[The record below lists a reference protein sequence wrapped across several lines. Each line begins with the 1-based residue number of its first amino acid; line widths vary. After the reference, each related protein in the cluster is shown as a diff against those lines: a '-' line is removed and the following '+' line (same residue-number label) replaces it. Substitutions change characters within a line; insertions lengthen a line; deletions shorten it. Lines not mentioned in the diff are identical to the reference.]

1 MKIKSITLQKTK
13 YYYTMR
19 EVCNILDV
27 KAHVLRFWETQ
38 FPQLNPQRKK
48 GSNRR
53 YTQKDIQLLKKIQY
67 LLYEKKFTI
76 KGAKKALRNV
86 EDISTKENV
95 QIDMESY
102 ESKRALK
109 RLKNKL
115 TELKNITSNFV
126 KETQDNPDE

>member
-1 MKIKSITLQKTK
+1 MTIRFQKTK

-27 KAHVLRFWETQ
+27 KPHVLRFWETQ
-38 FPQLNPQRKK
+38 FPQLNPQRKE

-67 LLYEKKFTI
+67 LLYEKKFKI

-95 QIDMESY
+95 QIDMDSY

-126 KETQDNPDE
+126 KEIKENSDA

>member
-1 MKIKSITLQKTK
+1 
-13 YYYTMR
+13 MR
-19 EVCNILDV
+19 EVCNILDL
-27 KAHVLRFWETQ
+27 KPHVLRFWETQ
-38 FPQLNPQRKK
+38 FPQLNPQRKQ

-67 LLYEKKFTI
+67 LLYEKKFKI

-109 RLKNKL
+109 RLRNKL
-115 TELKNITSNFV
+115 AELKNITLNFL
-126 KETQDNPDE
+126 KDTQKNSDE

>member
-1 MKIKSITLQKTK
+1 MS
-13 YYYTMR
+13 

-27 KAHVLRFWETQ
+27 KPHVLRFWETQ
-38 FPQLNPQRKK
+38 FPQLNPKRKE

-53 YTQKDIQLLKKIQY
+53 YTQKDIELLKKIQY
-67 LLYEKKFTI
+67 LLYEKKFKI

-95 QIDMESY
+95 QIDMDSY

-126 KETQDNPDE
+126 KETKEKSDA

>member
-13 YYYTMR
+13 YYYTIR
-19 EVCNILDV
+19 EVCNILDI

-38 FPQLNPQRKK
+38 FPQLNPQRKA

-126 KETQDNPDE
+126 KETQDNTDA

>member
-1 MKIKSITLQKTK
+1 MTIKSITLQKTK

-27 KAHVLRFWETQ
+27 KPHVLRFWETQ
-38 FPQLNPQRKK
+38 FPQLNPKRKE

-67 LLYEKKFTI
+67 LLYEKKFKI

-86 EDISTKENV
+86 EDISMKENV
-95 QIDMESY
+95 QIDMKSY
-102 ESKRALK
+102 ENRRALK
-109 RLKNKL
+109 RLRNKL
-115 TELKNITSNFV
+115 AELKHITSNFV
-126 KETQDNPDE
+126 KETETSSDA

>member
-1 MKIKSITLQKTK
+1 MTIRFQKTK

-27 KAHVLRFWETQ
+27 KPHVLRFWETQ
-38 FPQLNPQRKK
+38 FPQLNPKRKE

-53 YTQKDIQLLKKIQY
+53 YTQKDIELLKKIQY
-67 LLYEKKFTI
+67 LLYEKKFKI

-95 QIDMESY
+95 QIDMDSY
-102 ESKRALK
+102 ESKRVLK
-109 RLKNKL
+109 RLRSKL

-126 KETQDNPDE
+126 KETKENSDA

>member
-1 MKIKSITLQKTK
+1 MTIRFQRTK

-27 KAHVLRFWETQ
+27 KSHVLRFWETQ
-38 FPQLNPQRKK
+38 FTQLNPQRKE

-67 LLYEKKFTI
+67 LLYEKKFKI

-86 EDISTKENV
+86 EDISTKENI
-95 QIDMESY
+95 QIDMDSY

-109 RLKNKL
+109 RLRNKL
-115 TELKNITSNFV
+115 TELKNITSNFM
-126 KETQDNPDE
+126 KETQEISDE

>member
-1 MKIKSITLQKTK
+1 MTIKSITLQKTK
-13 YYYTMR
+13 YYYTMS
-19 EVCNILDV
+19 EVCNILEV
-27 KAHVLRFWETQ
+27 KPHVLRFWETQ
-38 FPQLNPQRKK
+38 FPQLNPKRKE

-53 YTQKDIQLLKKIQY
+53 YTQKDIELLKKIQY
-67 LLYEKKFTI
+67 LLYEKKFKI

-86 EDISTKENV
+86 EDISTKKNV

-115 TELKNITSNFV
+115 TELKNITSSFV
-126 KETQDNPDE
+126 KETKDNSDA

>member
-1 MKIKSITLQKTK
+1 MTIRFQKTK
-13 YYYTMR
+13 YYYTMS

-27 KAHVLRFWETQ
+27 KPHVLRFWETQ
-38 FPQLNPQRKK
+38 FPQLNPKRKE

-53 YTQKDIQLLKKIQY
+53 YTQKDIELLKKIQY
-67 LLYEKKFTI
+67 LLYEKKFKI

-95 QIDMESY
+95 QIDMDSY

-126 KETQDNPDE
+126 KETKEKSDA

>member
-1 MKIKSITLQKTK
+1 MTIRFQKTK

-27 KAHVLRFWETQ
+27 KPHVLRFWETQ
-38 FPQLNPQRKK
+38 FPQLNPQRKE

-67 LLYEKKFTI
+67 LLYEKKFKI

-95 QIDMESY
+95 QIDMDSY

-109 RLKNKL
+109 RLRNKL

-126 KETQDNPDE
+126 NETKENSDA

>member
-1 MKIKSITLQKTK
+1 MTIKSITLQKTK
-13 YYYTMR
+13 YYYTMS
-19 EVCNILDV
+19 EVCNILEV
-27 KAHVLRFWETQ
+27 KPHVLRFWETQ
-38 FPQLNPQRKK
+38 FPQLNPKRKE

-53 YTQKDIQLLKKIQY
+53 YTQKDIELLKKIQY
-67 LLYEKKFTI
+67 LLYEKKFKI

-115 TELKNITSNFV
+115 TELKNITSSFV
-126 KETQDNPDE
+126 KETKDNSDA

>member
-1 MKIKSITLQKTK
+1 MKIKSIKLQKTK

-27 KAHVLRFWETQ
+27 KPHVLRFWETQ
-38 FPQLNPQRKK
+38 FPQLNPKRKE

-67 LLYEKKFTI
+67 LLYEKKFKI

-95 QIDMESY
+95 QIDMSSY
-102 ESKRALK
+102 ENKRALK
-109 RLKNKL
+109 RLRNKL
-115 TELKNITSNFV
+115 IELKNMTSDFA
-126 KETQDNPDE
+126 KETKFIPDE

>member
-1 MKIKSITLQKTK
+1 MTIRFQKTK

-27 KAHVLRFWETQ
+27 KPHVLRFWETQ
-38 FPQLNPQRKK
+38 FPQLNPQRKE

-67 LLYEKKFTI
+67 LLYEKKFKI

-95 QIDMESY
+95 QIDMDSY

-109 RLKNKL
+109 RLRNKL

-126 KETQDNPDE
+126 KEIKENSDA

>member
-1 MKIKSITLQKTK
+1 MTIKSITLQKTK

-27 KAHVLRFWETQ
+27 KPHVLRFWETQ
-38 FPQLNPQRKK
+38 FPQLNPKRKE

-67 LLYEKKFTI
+67 LLYEKKFKI

-86 EDISTKENV
+86 EDISMKENV
-95 QIDMESY
+95 QIDMKSY
-102 ESKRALK
+102 ENRRALK
-109 RLKNKL
+109 RLRNKL
-115 TELKNITSNFV
+115 AELKNITSNFV
-126 KETQDNPDE
+126 KETETSSDA

>member
-1 MKIKSITLQKTK
+1 MTIRFQKTK
-13 YYYTMR
+13 YYYTMS

-27 KAHVLRFWETQ
+27 KPHVLRFWETQ
-38 FPQLNPQRKK
+38 FPQLNPKRKE

-53 YTQKDIQLLKKIQY
+53 YTKKDIELLKKIQY
-67 LLYEKKFTI
+67 LLYEKKFKI

-86 EDISTKENV
+86 EDISSKDNV

-109 RLKNKL
+109 QLRNKL
-115 TELKNITSNFV
+115 FDLKSLTSTFV
-126 KETQDNPDE
+126 KDTQDKSDD

>member
-1 MKIKSITLQKTK
+1 MTIKSITLQKTK
-13 YYYTMR
+13 YYYTMS

-27 KAHVLRFWETQ
+27 KPHVLRFWETQ
-38 FPQLNPQRKK
+38 FPQLNPKRKE

-53 YTQKDIQLLKKIQY
+53 YTQKDIELLKKIQY
-67 LLYEKKFTI
+67 LLYEKKFKI

-126 KETQDNPDE
+126 KETKENSDA

>member
-1 MKIKSITLQKTK
+1 
-13 YYYTMR
+13 MR

-27 KAHVLRFWETQ
+27 KPHVLRFWETQ
-38 FPQLNPQRKK
+38 FPQLNPKRKE

-67 LLYEKKFTI
+67 LLYEKKFKI

-95 QIDMESY
+95 QIDMSSY
-102 ESKRALK
+102 ENKRALK
-109 RLKNKL
+109 RLRNKL
-115 TELKNITSNFV
+115 IELKNMTSNFV
-126 KETQDNPDE
+126 KKTKFIPDE

>member
-1 MKIKSITLQKTK
+1 
-13 YYYTMR
+13 MR

-27 KAHVLRFWETQ
+27 KPHVLRFWETQ
-38 FPQLNPQRKK
+38 FPQLNPKRKE

-53 YTQKDIQLLKKIQY
+53 YTQKDIELLKKIQY
-67 LLYEKKFTI
+67 LLYEKKFKI

-95 QIDMESY
+95 QIDMDSY

-126 KETQDNPDE
+126 IETKENSDAGNTL

>member
-1 MKIKSITLQKTK
+1 MTIRFQKTK

-27 KAHVLRFWETQ
+27 KPHVLRFWETQ
-38 FPQLNPQRKK
+38 FPQLNPKRKE

-53 YTQKDIQLLKKIQY
+53 YTQKDIELLKKIQY
-67 LLYEKKFTI
+67 LLYEKKFKI

-95 QIDMESY
+95 QIDMDSY

-115 TELKNITSNFV
+115 TELKNITSDFV
-126 KETQDNPDE
+126 KETKENSDA

>member
-1 MKIKSITLQKTK
+1 MSIKSIKLQKTK

-19 EVCNILDV
+19 EVCNILDL
-27 KAHVLRFWETQ
+27 KPHVLRFWETQ
-38 FPQLNPQRKK
+38 FPQLNPQRKQ

-67 LLYEKKFTI
+67 LLYEKKFKI

-109 RLKNKL
+109 RLRNKL
-115 TELKNITSNFV
+115 AELKNITLNFL
-126 KETQDNPDE
+126 KDTQKNSDE